1 VSTAKS
7 GFIMRQEARGHAGW
21 HFHLLTPMA
30 VLYSQRQR
38 TWEVERLLPALP
50 VQAHNWKF
58 ACLIDNS
65 R

>member
-1 VSTAKS
+1 
-7 GFIMRQEARGHAGW
+7 MRQEARGHAGW